1 MYKDYSDIELVHL
14 LNTSSRAAFD
24 EIYRR
29 HWSAMYT
36 AAFNVL
42 RDHDSCMDVLQDV
55 FIWIWN
61 HREDLEVTSLKSY
74 LISAVKYKVAN
85 ALRNTRLRE
94 SFHNEMENLE
104 ASFNNSDSELELKE
118 LKNAIVQ
125 FTEGLP
131 ARCKEVFLL
140 SRTEQL
146 SNKEIAEKMGISE
159 KAVERQMT
167 TAIKRLKVSFM
178 RVFILS
184 LVFFLS

>member
-1 MYKDYSDIELVHL
+1 MYKNYSDIELVSL
-14 LNTSSRAAFD
+14 LNTSSRSAFD

-29 HWSAMYT
+29 HWSTMYT

-42 RDHDSCMDVLQDV
+42 KDHDGCMDVLQDV

-85 ALRNTRLRE
+85 ALRNARLRE
-94 SFHNEMENLE
+94 SIHNEMENIE
-104 ASFNNSDSELELKE
+104 GSFNNSDSELELKE
-118 LKNAIVQ
+118 LKTAIVQ

-131 ARCKEVFLL
+131 KRCKEVFLL

-146 SNKEIAEKMGISE
+146 SNKEIAKKMGISE

-167 TAIKRLKVSFM
+167 TAIKRLRVSLM
-178 RVFILS
+178 RIFA
-184 LVFFLS
+184 LVVVLFFC